1 MWLYVVY
8 SPEPWA
14 IQTWYPPPLF
24 FQPEKMTVPLAA
36 ATIASPES
44 PSMSRP

>member
-8 SPEPWA
+8 RLEPCA

-24 FQPEKMTVPLAA
+24 FQPAKVTVPAA
-36 ATIASPES
+36 AARTFEP
-44 PSMSRP
+44 